1 MKAPDENQL
10 KASYEALL
18 ASEARVA
25 TPPDIPPEVL
35 QQLADGTYIG
45 TDRDALID
53 RALAH
58 EATARE
64 FGFLLEVHRARPG
77 SGAVAPVW
85 RRWALAASVVGALAL
100 GARYVTVDPGPEPM
114 RSSAADAVMVVSPA
128 SDAPFDSATTFTWLA
143 VPDASGYRIDVV
155 RDDGTA
161 VAAATTRDTVLSVVP
176 SVPLLPGEILRW
188 WVTATLADGTT
199 RRSTPAALRVR

>member
-114 RSSAADAVMVVSPA
+114 RSSAADAVVFMDHGAVVESGPPERVFEGAETDRPSRSSA
-128 SDAPFDSATTFTWLA
+128 SWP
-143 VPDASGYRIDVV
+143 
-155 RDDGTA
+155 
-161 VAAATTRDTVLSVVP
+161 
-176 SVPLLPGEILRW
+176 
-188 WVTATLADGTT
+188 
-199 RRSTPAALRVR
+199 